1 MRQFLKQTLASTIG
15 TIVGLGLMGLVSIGG
30 LIALL
35 VALAA
40 TEKEPELTADTILTL
55 DLSQE
60 IRDAP
65 LGNREALAG
74 LLAGQSSEVLP
85 LRTILESL
93 EAAAEDDRI
102 QGIYISGQLDTTA
115 AGFATL
121 MEVREALQRFREKSN
136 KPVIAY
142 GVGWSEREYFVTSAA
157 GEVLLNPY
165 GTLEM
170 NGFSSQGTFWAGA
183 LEKYGIGVQV
193 VRAGSYK
200 SAVEPFT
207 QTERSAESREQSQAL
222 LGSLWTDFLM
232 EVGGDRDVDPKQ
244 LLAIARSQGIF
255 RGEQASQAQL
265 VDGMAYE
272 DQVLDKLAKLA
283 PAQDGDEPFEG
294 MALDDY
300 FEIIQ
305 TSDSA
310 PEDMAG
316 ENPPEDA
323 PPADGAVP
331 KEDAPE
337 APDQSHAKLI
347 PMVQPGLPGQRRVWL
362 NPPTP
367 DDVQDGEATPSPA
380 STGSPPS
387 EASPEASASPEAEG
401 TDAPAPDMAREANE
415 VAVVY
420 ATGAIVPGRG
430 TPDQIG
436 GDRLAKTLRELRQ
449 DQTVAAVVLRLN
461 SRGGSATASE
471 IIAREVELTAQE
483 KPVVVSMGDY
493 AASGGY
499 WISAPADEIVAEP
512 TTITGSIG
520 VFGLLPNV
528 QKLGENNG
536 VTWDSIQ
543 TGPLANLQTITRPK
557 SDAELAL
564 LQSSVDWVY
573 GQFIAKV
580 AEGRSL
586 ETSTVEEIAQGR
598 VWSGRAAE
606 KVGLV
611 DQLGGLETAI
621 ARAAEL
627 AELGDDWTIQ
637 EYPKSKGFGSLLPFS
652 SSSSL
657 DEALAEL
664 LITAGDRLGIWA
676 WLSESRSVEQV
687 ALAHWTA
694 WRAQLDWLATLNDPN
709 GTYAKSFDAW
719 DIR

>member
-1 MRQFLKQTLASTIG
+1 
-15 TIVGLGLMGLVSIGG
+15 
-30 LIALL
+30 
-35 VALAA
+35 
-40 TEKEPELTADTILTL
+40 
-55 DLSQE
+55 
-60 IRDAP
+60 
-65 LGNREALAG
+65 
-74 LLAGQSSEVLP
+74 
-85 LRTILESL
+85 
-93 EAAAEDDRI
+93 
-102 QGIYISGQLDTTA
+102 
-115 AGFATL
+115 
-121 MEVREALQRFREKSN
+121 
-136 KPVIAY
+136 
-142 GVGWSEREYFVTSAA
+142 
-157 GEVLLNPY
+157 
-165 GTLEM
+165 
-170 NGFSSQGTFWAGA
+170 
-183 LEKYGIGVQV
+183 
-193 VRAGSYK
+193 
-200 SAVEPFT
+200 
-207 QTERSAESREQSQAL
+207 
-222 LGSLWTDFLM
+222 
-232 EVGGDRDVDPKQ
+232 
-244 LLAIARSQGIF
+244 
-255 RGEQASQAQL
+255 
-265 VDGMAYE
+265 
-272 DQVLDKLAKLA
+272 
-283 PAQDGDEPFEG
+283 FEG

-305 TSDSA
+305 TSGSG
-310 PEDMAG
+310 PEDMTE
-316 ENPPEDA
+316 ENTAEDA
-323 PPADGAVP
+323 PPADEAAP
-331 KEDAPE
+331 KEDAPNAPS
-337 APDQSHAKLI
+337 APDQSHGGLI
-347 PMVQPGLPGQRRVWL
+347 SVAQPGLPGQRKVWL

-387 EASPEASASPEAEG
+387 ETSPEADASPEAEA
-401 TDAPAPDMAREANE
+401 TNAPAHNMPGMVSEADE
-415 VAVVY
+415 IAVVY

-449 DQTVAAVVLRLN
+449 DKTVAAVVLRLN

-499 WISAPADEIVAEP
+499 WIAAPADEIVAEP

-536 VTWDSIQ
+536 VTWDAIQ

-586 ETSTVEEIAQGR
+586 ETNAVEEIAQGR
-598 VWSGRAAE
+598 VWSGRAAAD
-606 KVGLV
+606 VGLV

-637 EYPKSKGFGSLLPFS
+637 EYPKSRGFGGLFPFS

-657 DEALAEL
+657 EDALADL

-694 WRAQLDWLATLNDPN
+694 WRSQLDWLATLNDPN